1 MTPITPLTFLWK
13 DRKRVLGL
21 PLSFT
26 KYSMSEDRIFY
37 ETGLLN
43 TKLDEILLY
52 RVLDISLSI
61 SLGQRLFGVGTIIL
75 KSSDKTLPEL
85 IIKNIKRP
93 REVKEIIHHQ
103 VEEIKL
109 ARKMRVSELLDGV
122 PDALEDDLKFN

>member
-13 DRKRVLGL
+13 DRKRILGL

-26 KYSMSEDRIFY
+26 RYSMSEDRIFY

-43 TKLDEILLY
+43 TRLDEILLY

-85 IIKNIKRP
+85 MIKNIKRP

-109 ARKMRVSELLDGV
+109 ARKMRVSELLDNV
-122 PDALEDDLKFN
+122 PDALEDDLKE

>member
-61 SLGQRLFGVGTIIL
+61 SLGQRLFSVGTIIL

-85 IIKNIKRP
+85 MIKNIKRP

-109 ARKMRVSELLDGV
+109 ARKMRVNEILDDL
-122 PDALEDDLKFN
+122 PDTLEDTLTE